1 MKNLTG
7 SQIRKMFLDY
17 FESKGHLVVPSASL
31 IPENDPSILWINAG
45 VAPLKKYFD
54 GREVPPKRRLVN
66 SQKCIRTNDI
76 ESVGDTYHHTFFEM
90 LGNFSI
96 GDYFRDEALS
106 YAWELL
112 TSSDWYDIDKKRLYV
127 TVYPD
132 DKETYNKWVSLGLD
146 ESHIIKCEGNFWD
159 IGPGPCGPD
168 SEIFYDRGEEYDKR
182 GPELIR
188 DEIDNDRYIE
198 IWNNVF
204 SQFNHVDGLERKDFP
219 ELPHKNIDTG
229 MGLERLVCTL
239 QNCKTNYDTDLF
251 KPIINKVEELSGIKY
266 TDQRAF
272 RAIADHIKTLTFAL
286 SDGAS
291 FSNEGR
297 GYVLRRILRRASRFG
312 RTLGIYEPFMYKLT
326 DSVIEIMKNAYPYLI
341 DHKKMVDDQIKKEEE
356 TFLKTLSSGE
366 KRLSELTKSG
376 KEITGEDVFKLYDTY
391 GFPYELT
398 EEILNEQN
406 IKINK
411 EDFEKCMEEQ
421 RKRARNAAKQTSSM
435 NVQGD
440 VVDFTEESTF
450 VGYDKL
456 ECDAKVI
463 FIGDVEG
470 NKSDIYSEGIVIT
483 DKTPFYATMGGQ
495 IGDVGMIEGKD
506 LKADVLK
513 CEKAPNGQNMHY
525 VRIIEG
531 DINVGDVITL
541 KVDKERRFATCQDHS
556 ATHLLQRALKDV
568 LREEVNQAGSYLDG
582 YTLRFDFKYTGKITD
597 DDIIKVEDKVNE
609 MIQACYPVETSEMS
623 LEDAK
628 NTGATA
634 LFGEKYGDKVR
645 VVKMGE
651 SIELCGG
658 THVTNTG
665 NIRSFAIMSLESK
678 GLNVYRIEAV
688 CDTNLEI
695 ELFKIIKPYNDEMI
709 LLLKKAKK
717 IISDAKEKGIDLDLN
732 VNISNERPKCYKDVL
747 ENRNEVQTIK
757 KQIAD
762 LEKKYDE
769 ELVKKALL
777 KTDEYVNEKVD
788 GIYGEVV
795 IKTFENESMNTLKSL
810 AGSISSKLKNGIVFL
825 VTTKEDAINFVA
837 KANDSLKDKVNV
849 GLLIKDV
856 SKIAEGNGGGS
867 PVFAQGGGTN
877 PDKLDMIIS
886 YVESKIVKE

>member
-112 TSSDWYDIDKKRLYV
+112 TSPDWYDIDKERLYV

-132 DKETYNKWVSLGLD
+132 DKEAYNKWVSLGLD
-146 ESHIIKCEGNFWD
+146 VSHIIKCEGNFWD

-204 SQFNHVDGLERKDFP
+204 SQFNHVEGLDRKDFP

-251 KPIINKVEELSGIKY
+251 KPIIDKVEELSGIKY

-326 DSVIEIMKNAYPYLI
+326 DSVIEIMKDAYPYLI

-421 RKRARNAAKQTSSM
+421 RKRARNAVKQTSSM

-495 IGDVGMIEGKD
+495 IGDVGLIEGKD

-568 LREEVNQAGSYLDG
+568 LGEKVNQAGSYLDG

-609 MIQACYPVETSEMS
+609 MIQACYPVETNEMS

-747 ENRNEVQTIK
+747 ENRNEVQTIR

-777 KTDEYVNEKVD
+777 KTDEYVSEKVD

>member
-1 MKNLTG
+1 
-7 SQIRKMFLDY
+7 
-17 FESKGHLVVPSASL
+17 
-31 IPENDPSILWINAG
+31 
-45 VAPLKKYFD
+45 
-54 GREVPPKRRLVN
+54 
-66 SQKCIRTNDI
+66 
-76 ESVGDTYHHTFFEM
+76 
-90 LGNFSI
+90 
-96 GDYFRDEALS
+96 
-106 YAWELL
+106 
-112 TSSDWYDIDKKRLYV
+112 
-127 TVYPD
+127 
-132 DKETYNKWVSLGLD
+132 
-146 ESHIIKCEGNFWD
+146 
-159 IGPGPCGPD
+159 
-168 SEIFYDRGEEYDKR
+168 
-182 GPELIR
+182 
-188 DEIDNDRYIE
+188 
-198 IWNNVF
+198 
-204 SQFNHVDGLERKDFP
+204 
-219 ELPHKNIDTG
+219 
-229 MGLERLVCTL
+229 
-239 QNCKTNYDTDLF
+239 
-251 KPIINKVEELSGIKY
+251 
-266 TDQRAF
+266 
-272 RAIADHIKTLTFAL
+272 
-286 SDGAS
+286 
-291 FSNEGR
+291 
-297 GYVLRRILRRASRFG
+297 
-312 RTLGIYEPFMYKLT
+312 
-326 DSVIEIMKNAYPYLI
+326 
-341 DHKKMVDDQIKKEEE
+341 
-356 TFLKTLSSGE
+356 
-366 KRLSELTKSG
+366 
-376 KEITGEDVFKLYDTY
+376 
-391 GFPYELT
+391 
-398 EEILNEQN
+398 
-406 IKINK
+406 
-411 EDFEKCMEEQ
+411 MEEQ

-495 IGDVGMIEGKD
+495 IGDVGTIEGKD

-568 LREEVNQAGSYLDG
+568 LGEKVNQAGSYLDG

-609 MIQACYPVETSEMS
+609 MIQACYPVETNEMS

-747 ENRNEVQTIK
+747 ENRNEVQTIR

-825 VTTKEDAINFVA
+825 ITTKEDAINFVA

-867 PVFAQGGGTN
+867 PVFAQGGCTN